1 MRRTKLKIW
10 MTAAIVIAASAGVT
24 AGELVLGGG
33 FETGS
38 FDAAWT
44 HGASSLG
51 GNQNP
56 SWADHAVV
64 ADLPYTGIWS
74 ALLGY
79 KYTAVGKDRYGFMY
93 QDVAIPASGSS
104 ASLFFRYR
112 MQGFDG
118 RGNDPFRMTV
128 RDLSGTVLAT
138 VVDYMFNDGGT
149 QYKDSGWRTVQY
161 DMSAFAG
168 QIVRLEFRQYNLND
182 NRYATWV
189 FIDDVSLISSA
200 WVDLAV
206 DGEGDDLFG
215 APGTGAG
222 GTSISS
228 GVAGETVSYLLD
240 IENESLDVDS
250 YTVSVSP
257 PAGWTAVIRYGGID
271 YSAPWVTPPV
281 AGQSTITAEIII
293 TIPAGEAEGSYATIV
308 DAVST
313 IDSGRF
319 DSVTLGMNI
328 VPSDFD
334 VDLVINGDG
343 AGVVDPSGGGGSAV
357 DSLYPG
363 GSVDYAIEVFNTG
376 SQPDSFDVWFDPG
389 TTLSAVM
396 IDGGTTYT
404 GAFTTGVVAPGASA
418 GYVFRVSAPGDV
430 TGGDYP
436 GHVYAR
442 SRSDNLKVDG
452 VTGTTTVR
460 APRLDLVIDG
470 SGDGL
475 YDPTG
480 SGGGGSG
487 TVSGAAGDAVQIPVV
502 VQNESSLPDAFTIDW
517 TRPANGW
524 SAVVNDGAA
533 DHTLPWTTPTLAPGE
548 QRQYFL
554 VITSPKNA
562 KNDAYVSILDAVS
575 TSDNEVAESVTAIV
589 VIGDANEVDL
599 IIDGDGDD
607 VYGGLGTGLGG
618 FSSYS
623 VDPGDTVTFTIVV
636 QNESGGNGFDFEW
649 TSPAGWSV
657 LLNGQPSPSSGGAGT
672 YTLQAIVP
680 LLSPGGVNDVVFDA
694 RKSNKP
700 YFFDSVTGRIIVS
713 SPGRVDALI
722 DGNGDDVI
730 GTTGAG
736 DGGSSMQT
744 APAGSTFVFS
754 VELQNQGPA
763 AESYI
768 IDWNVIAGW
777 TATFDAQA
785 APCTTAAIAAG
796 ASAVYA
802 FEAVSPAGALPGDYD
817 FIIDVFSTVDP
828 LNTESITAR
837 ATVLPAGSGMLA
849 LVKTVDMLQA
859 HPGEEMTYT
868 ITFSNAGTEDVLE
881 IEIVDPIA
889 TELDL
894 VTDAFGPGADI
905 AWNTTA
911 GTTYLTADP
920 LDADEA
926 LFDTGTST
934 LRVILSRQAPFTLG
948 AGESGSIEYRVRI
961 R

>member
-1 MRRTKLKIW
+1 MSDTMKRILI
-10 MTAAIVIAASAGVT
+10 AAALLIAASSGAG

-33 FETGS
+33 FETGT

-44 HGASSLG
+44 HGASNTG
-51 GNQNP
+51 GNWNP

-64 ADLPYTGIWS
+64 PDLPYTGAWS

-79 KYTAVGKDRYGFMY
+79 KYTSPGRNRYGFMY
-93 QDVAIPASGSS
+93 QDVAVPVSGSGAVLS
-104 ASLFFRYR
+104 FRYR

-118 RGNDPFRMTV
+118 RGNDPFEVTV
-128 RDLSGTVLAT
+128 RDLAGTVLAT
-138 VVDYMFNDGGT
+138 VVDDVFDDGGT
-149 QYKDSGWRTVQY
+149 QYRDGGWIDVTH
-161 DMSAFAG
+161 DMSAYAG
-168 QIVRLEFRQYNLND
+168 QTVRLEFRQHNLSD

-222 GTSISS
+222 GASVSS

-240 IENESLDVDS
+240 IENEGSDVDS

-257 PAGWTAVIRYGGID
+257 PAGWTAVIRYGGTD
-271 YSAPWVTPPV
+271 FAAPWITPPV
-281 AGQSTITAEIII
+281 AAGTTITAEVVLSV
-293 TIPAGEAEGSYATIV
+293 PAGEAEGSYAAIV

-313 IDSGRF
+313 LDGSRY

-328 VPSDFD
+328 VPSAFD
-334 VDLVINGDG
+334 VDLVIDGDG
-343 AGVVDPSGGGGSAV
+343 SGTVDPAGGGGSSA

-363 GSVDYAIEVFNTG
+363 GSVDYAIEVVNTG
-376 SQPDSFDVWFDPG
+376 GQADSFEVWFDPG

-396 IDGGTTYT
+396 VDGGTTYT
-404 GAFTTGVVAPGASA
+404 GAFVTGAIAPGASA
-418 GYVFRVSAPGDV
+418 GYILRVSAPGDL

-436 GHVYAR
+436 AYIYAR
-442 SRSDNLKVDG
+442 SNSDNLKVDG
-452 VTGTTTVR
+452 VTATTTVR

-470 SGDGL
+470 NGDGI

-487 TVSGAAGDAVQIPVV
+487 TATGAAGDPVRIPFV

-524 SAVVNDGAA
+524 SAVVNDGAV
-533 DHTLPWTTPTLAPGE
+533 DHALPWTTPTLAPGE
-548 QRQYFL
+548 QRQYSL
-554 VITSPKNA
+554 VVTSPNNA
-562 KNDAYVSILDAVS
+562 KNGAYPSILEAVS

-589 VIGDANEVDL
+589 VIGDANETDL
-599 IIDGDGDD
+599 VIDGDGDEI
-607 VYGGLGTGLGG
+607 YGGLGTGLGG
-618 FSSYS
+618 SSWYAA
-623 VDPGDTVTFTIVV
+623 DPGDTVTFTIVV
-636 QNESGGNGFDFEW
+636 QNQGGGNNFDFQW
-649 TSPAGWSV
+649 TAPAGWSV
-657 LLNGQPSPSSGGAGT
+657 LLNGQPSPSSGAAGT

-680 LLSPGGVNDVVFDA
+680 LLSPGGTYDIIFDA
-694 RKSNKP
+694 WKSNRP
-700 YFFDSVTGRIIVS
+700 YFLDSVTGRIVVS
-713 SPGRVDALI
+713 SPGRVDALV
-722 DGNGDDVI
+722 DGSGDDVI
-730 GTTGAG
+730 GTPGIG
-736 DGGSSMQT
+736 DGGSSMRT

-763 AESYI
+763 AESYM
-768 IDWNVIAGW
+768 IDWNAIAGW
-777 TATFDAQA
+777 TAVFDAQA

-802 FEAVSPAGALPGDYD
+802 FEAVSPVDALPADYD
-817 FIIDVFSTVDP
+817 FIIDVYSTTDP
-828 LNTESITAR
+828 LNTESVTAR
-837 ATVLPAGSGMLA
+837 ATVLPTGTGMLA

-859 HPGEEMTYT
+859 RPGNEMTYT
-868 ITFSNAGTEDVLE
+868 ITFSNAGTDDVLE

-889 TELDL
+889 AELEL
-894 VTDAFGPGADI
+894 VTGAFGPGADI
-905 AWNTTA
+905 AWTTTA

-926 LFDTGTST
+926 LFDAGTQT
-934 LRVILSRQAPFTLG
+934 LRVILSRQAPFALG
-948 AGESGSIEYRVRI
+948 PGESGTIEYRVRI